1 MTPSGELDKAGTV
14 RSPAQLL
21 KVAMNTCHTRCI
33 LIAHR
38 YAIVSPNSAHVT
50 YVTRFLRSALVS
62 YASIAPI
69 QVLET
74 SAQPDSTD
82 ALLCRFGK
90 LSVPATA
97 TAAVSAAAMSAAAMS
112 AAFVSAA
119 AVEATAMCN
128 VEAAFVSTFVS
139 TVETPIEAAMEAPVE
154 VAEIVRSIDEDTA
167 NIRAAIVAAVVAI
180 VHRFNRAAAGHY
192 QTRSSQASNDHLAAV
207 GRGPPT
213 EGAVARNCKNRF
225 KKNVFHR

>member
-1 MTPSGELDKAGTV
+1 
-14 RSPAQLL
+14 
-21 KVAMNTCHTRCI
+21 
-33 LIAHR
+33 
-38 YAIVSPNSAHVT
+38 
-50 YVTRFLRSALVS
+50 
-62 YASIAPI
+62 
-69 QVLET
+69 
-74 SAQPDSTD
+74 
-82 ALLCRFGK
+82 
-90 LSVPATA
+90 
-97 TAAVSAAAMSAAAMS
+97 MSAAAMS

-154 VAEIVRSIDEDTA
+154 VAEIVRSIDEDAA
-167 NIRAAIVAAVVAI
+167 NIRAAIVGAAVVAI
-180 VHRFNRAAAGHY
+180 VHRFDRAAAGQY
-192 QTRSSQASNDHLAAV
+192 QTRSSEASNDHLAAV

>member
-1 MTPSGELDKAGTV
+1 
-14 RSPAQLL
+14 
-21 KVAMNTCHTRCI
+21 
-33 LIAHR
+33 
-38 YAIVSPNSAHVT
+38 
-50 YVTRFLRSALVS
+50 
-62 YASIAPI
+62 
-69 QVLET
+69 
-74 SAQPDSTD
+74 
-82 ALLCRFGK
+82 
-90 LSVPATA
+90 
-97 TAAVSAAAMSAAAMS
+97 
-112 AAFVSAA
+112 
-119 AVEATAMCN
+119 MCN

-154 VAEIVRSIDEDTA
+154 VAEIVRSIDEDAA

-180 VHRFNRAAAGHY
+180 VHRFNRAAAGQY